1 MVPLHRTPT
10 QRGYTMATT
19 TPAPKAT
26 PAPATPAPAPVTYAP
41 TKGQQA
47 TGPAIWAWVQAN
59 AGGNPANVA
68 IVPLPNATGPN
79 PLPYTRMGN
88 AGKRAAIA
96 WALVNGT
103 PGAKGQPNSR
113 TLAAFVT
120 YSKGNG
126 ASGAQLLDL
135 CAALNGG
142 FSPSSKQWGTP
153 YVALQVIAK

>member
-1 MVPLHRTPT
+1 
-10 QRGYTMATT
+10 MATAT
-19 TPAPKAT
+19 APAAAPAAAPKAT
-26 PAPATPAPAPVTYAP
+26 APAAPVTYTLA
-41 TKGQQA
+41 KGQQA
-47 TGPAIWAWVQAN
+47 TGASIWAWVQAH

-68 IVPLPNATGPN
+68 IVALPNATGPN

-88 AGKRAAIA
+88 TGKRAAIA

-103 PGAKGQPNSR
+103 PSVKGQPNSR
-113 TLAAFVT
+113 TLASFVT

-153 YVALQVIAK
+153 YVALQVLAK